1 MKSAFRDA
9 MGFLTRWIAS
19 GIDDG
24 AKRDAALRAHIT
36 STTAKCDALCVRRRE
51 ATRRDARDASRPRDR
66 SGSARRVFKRTR
78 ARVSFGSSASNGSNG

>member
-24 AKRDAALRAHIT
+24 VKRDEALRAHIKD
-36 STTAKCDALCVRRRE
+36 TTAKCDALCGRRRE
-51 ATRRDARDASRPRDR
+51 ATRRERE
-66 SGSARRVFKRTR
+66 GRR
-78 ARVSFGSSASNGSNG
+78 

>member
-24 AKRDAALRAHIT
+24 VKRDEALRAHIKG
-36 STTAKCDALCVRRRE
+36 TTAKCEALCVRRRE
-51 ATRRDARDASRPRDR
+51 ATRRERE
-66 SGSARRVFKRTR
+66 GRR
-78 ARVSFGSSASNGSNG
+78 

>member
-24 AKRDAALRAHIT
+24 VKRDEALRAHIKG
-36 STTAKCDALCVRRRE
+36 TTAKCEALCVR
-51 ATRRDARDASRPRDR
+51 
-66 SGSARRVFKRTR
+66 
-78 ARVSFGSSASNGSNG
+78 